1 MVVLQR
7 SAEMPTE
14 YKSTLC
20 LAETV
25 ELSCGL
31 AMKISFSSATDMTG
45 IVQHLI
51 FVFIHLPMMSE
62 QSLVIKRN
70 EES

>member
-1 MVVLQR
+1 MIVFQR
-7 SAEMPTE
+7 TAEMPTE

-20 LAETV
+20 LAETI

-45 IVQHLI
+45 IVRRLI
-51 FVFIHLPMMSE
+51 FVFIHPPHDVRTISSN
-62 QSLVIKRN
+62 QKK
-70 EES
+70 